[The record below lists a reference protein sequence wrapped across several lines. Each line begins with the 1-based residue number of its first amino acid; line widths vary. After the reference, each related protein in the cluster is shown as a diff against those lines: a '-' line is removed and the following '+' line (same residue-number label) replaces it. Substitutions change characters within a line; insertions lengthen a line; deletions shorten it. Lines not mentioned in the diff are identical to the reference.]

1 MLTIITSSVQKV
13 CHMNMNMNRTF
24 FLRKE
29 DAQPRWRVVDAR
41 DKVVGRIASEIAD
54 ALTGKD
60 QSSYTPHT
68 DSGDY
73 VVVINADKVKFTGDK
88 FTDKEYVWHTGWM
101 GGKKQW
107 RADAM
112 FERKPEFIIK
122 HAVKGMMP
130 KNKRGRQQLKKL
142 RVYTGE
148 SHPHEAQV
156 RGFPV

>member
-1 MLTIITSSVQKV
+1 
-13 CHMNMNMNRTF
+13 MNTTY

-29 DAQPRWRVVDAR
+29 DAQPRWRVFDGT
-41 DKVVGRIASEIAD
+41 DTEVGR
-54 ALTGKD
+54 
-60 QSSYTPHT
+60 
-68 DSGDY
+68 SGDH
-73 VVVINADKVKFTGDK
+73 VVVINADKVRFTGNK

-101 GGKKQW
+101 GGKKRW

-112 FERKPEFIIK
+112 FQRKPEFILK

-130 KNKRGRQQLKKL
+130 KNKRARHQLKKL

-156 RGFPV
+156 RGYPAQ